1 MIRQVTVLIAFAAT
15 LALLLPAATASARSW
30 RSRTPAEVT
39 WYQYAAPF
47 TCGLN
52 VESDDRAVPGLYAT
66 AINSHNPHAASVI
79 IRKHAALT
87 FPPEEQAAGA
97 VSEVIR
103 EILPG
108 RSALQVDCGEFRS
121 DDVFIDVFPLTDFA
135 QGFVVI
141 ASRRPLDVSAT
152 YTVTGDDDE
161 QASVDVETIAER
173 TLTRPAASDEL
184 IVCHVPPGNPDN
196 EHEIPIDEDAWPAHR
211 AHGDRR
217 GDCDDD

>member
-1 MIRQVTVLIAFAAT
+1 MTVAAAVAAT
-15 LALLLPAATASARSW
+15 LALLLPAAMASARTW
-30 RSRTPAEVT
+30 RSRSAPQDV

-47 TCGLN
+47 TCGVN
-52 VESDDRAVPGLYAT
+52 IDSDDRAVPGIYAT
-66 AINSHNPHAASVI
+66 AINIHNPHTADVF

-103 EILPG
+103 ELLPG

-121 DDVFIDVFPLTDFA
+121 DDVFIDVFPLEDFA

-141 ASRRPLDVSAT
+141 ASRQPLNVSAT
-152 YTVTGDDDE
+152 YTVAGDGDE

-173 TLTRPAASDEL
+173 TVTRPAADDTL

-196 EHEIPIDEDAWPAHR
+196 EHEIEIAEDAWPAHR
-211 AHGDRR
+211 EHGDRLGR
-217 GDCDDD
+217 CDE